1 MLEIKKSTAQRKSL
15 QILNLQYINV
25 TQAPLNIFSMPKY
38 AKRRKYTN
46 RASKAFK
53 KSVPKTS
60 TKTIR
65 RIAVKAI
72 KSQAETKN
80 YYYHWLVQNQ
90 STAFPYAHNSFYE
103 IGQGVGDNQRIGDK
117 IYVSRLTYKIGF
129 TIDSNFFT
137 SYGVRSDVWV
147 RCLLVQN
154 KARQNNGITGFLP
167 TWGGSSLIKSGYF
180 QNGII
185 DTEQFTV
192 LKDRNFHLPCG
203 ASRLGKETFYRNISV
218 RWAKN
223 IQYDSDNGGY
233 MKFKNT
239 YLIYQIYSSDVYTAG
254 GVTTNIVHNIKFKDL

>member
-1 MLEIKKSTAQRKSL
+1 
-15 QILNLQYINV
+15 
-25 TQAPLNIFSMPKY
+25 MPKY

-46 RASKAFK
+46 RAAKAFK

-90 STAFPYAHNSFYE
+90 STAFPYAHNAFYE
-103 IGQGVGDNQRIGDK
+103 INQGVGDNQRIGDK
-117 IYVSRLTYKIGF
+117 VYVSRLTYKLGF
-129 TIDSNFFT
+129 TIDSNFFAPF
-137 SYGVRSDVWV
+137 GVRGDIYV

-167 TWGGSSLIKSGYF
+167 TWGGSVLMKSGYF
-180 QNGII
+180 QNGIV
-185 DTEQFTV
+185 DKEQFTV
-192 LKDRNFHLPCG
+192 LRDRNFHLSPG
-203 ASRLGKETFYRNISV
+203 NAINGKQTYYRNISV

-239 YLIYQIYSSDVYTAG
+239 YLIYQIYSPDGYTTG
-254 GVTTNIVHNIKFKDL
+254 GFTTNIVHNIQFKDL